1 MKILILRLANLASLP
16 GPIDLDFT
24 EAPLRDAGLF
34 AITGPTGAGKSTLLD
49 ALCLALYGST
59 PRLRHAPVRDSQ
71 LPDVGHEKLTTAD
84 PRTLLRRGTASGYAE
99 VDFLGRDGRRYRARW
114 AVRRAR
120 NKAEGKLQAVEQSL
134 HDLEDER
141 LLTTQKKE
149 FDRLLVERLGLS
161 FDQFTRAVLLAQ
173 SEFAAFLKA
182 DDNERSELLEKLTD
196 TAEYSEISKA
206 AYRRASEARKRLD
219 ALEARLADDLPA
231 EPEARAELKRSA
243 EAAQRELDAIQQ
255 QAKHLEARRQWHA
268 TDETLRR
275 AYAEGR
281 QQQQDAESRWHRLA
295 DARTDRE
302 WRRLLAPQRHRLRR
316 QTELPT
322 EIARLETNHGDTLKA
337 QEDATATHRAAT
349 EQRDQAEQTLREAS
363 QARQDAEPDLRQ
375 AREQAQRLATLVHR
389 LADLE
394 TNHQQR
400 QHQAG
405 QLAEQRR
412 QAEDQ
417 QRELE
422 RRRDELRATLQQLLG
437 DHDRPESARQS
448 AQQDHDRAARRHLAL
463 GELESRWQEDW
474 RADQAHQMLARRLDE
489 DEQRKEALVEQ
500 GKTARQRLDDQ
511 ERCYRTVRDVVE
523 RNRAVRSESVV
534 RLRESLEEGEPCPV
548 CGGLDHPWRHH
559 PPETPE
565 AAQLKAQQIEE
576 DRQLDEAR
584 QERDQAQQARDDLL
598 GQYRALEAALAQHRQ
613 DLQHTEQRLA
623 GARQALADHP
633 LHAELAA
640 IDAAERDTWLMH
652 QRQASD
658 ATRVHHEQALQALAR
673 AETELAPLEEALHQG
688 ELELAQLETQR
699 VSVEQELATL
709 AEALPPLRRDH
720 DEADHRLT
728 GLLGEHPTPDAWQQ
742 QLDAHQES
750 ARQARD
756 SALERLHEAN
766 RKREQLTQQASHEA
780 EQIARLQQERDTL
793 DRELA
798 VWRQAHPALDDSTL
812 HRLLAQSEDEAE
824 RQERQ
829 LLDAEEARQRSEAS
843 LAERR
848 QALIAHRRGQGLASG
863 GEDEKD
869 EEGAKG
875 KDDETLLADDVEAEI
890 QRRRAALAGER
901 DALAPRLEA
910 AQQTR
915 DDAVHALRDDDRR
928 RDRQRQGQAERETA
942 RAEQRRW
949 GQISEL
955 IGAAD
960 GKTFRRIAQAWNLER
975 LLEEANAHL
984 TGLTRRYR
992 LERGGSELG
1001 LLVMDRDMG
1010 DERRSV
1016 HSLSG
1021 GETFLVSLAL
1031 ALGLASMAS
1040 GQLAIESLFI
1050 DEGFGSL
1057 DPQSLALAMEALDG
1071 LQAQGR
1077 RVGVISHVQ
1086 EMHERIPVQIQV
1098 EPMGNGTSRA
1108 RLVSV

>member
-1 MKILILRLANLASLP
+1 MKILALRLANLASIP
-16 GPIDLDFT
+16 GPVELDFT

-71 LPDVGHEKLTTAD
+71 LPDVGQEKLTTAD
-84 PRTLLRRGTASGYAE
+84 PRTLLRRGTARGYAE
-99 VDFLGRDGRRYRARW
+99 VDFLGRDGRRYRACW
-114 AVRRAR
+114 LVRRAR
-120 NKAEGKLQAVEQSL
+120 HKAEGKLQAVEQSL
-134 HDLEDER
+134 RDLEDER

-206 AYRRASEARKRLD
+206 AYRRASEAKKRID

-231 EPEARAELKRSA
+231 EPEARAELERSA
-243 EAAQRELDAIQQ
+243 ETAQRELDAIQQ
-255 QAKHLEARRQWHA
+255 DAKHLEARQQWHA

-275 AYAEGR
+275 AHVDGR
-281 QQQQDAESRWHRLA
+281 QQQQDAEDHWHRLA
-295 DARTDRE
+295 DVRADRE

-316 QTELPT
+316 QTELPG
-322 EIARLETNHGDTLKA
+322 EITRLETTHGNTLKA
-337 QEDATATHRAAT
+337 QEDATATQQAAT
-349 EQRDQAEQTLREAS
+349 GQRDQVEQALREAS
-363 QARQDAEPDLRQ
+363 QARQDAEPELRK
-375 AREQAQRLATLVHR
+375 AREEAQRLATLAHR

-412 QAEDQ
+412 QAEDK

-422 RRRDELRATLQQLLG
+422 RRRAEWRTTLQQLLG
-437 DHDRPESARQS
+437 DHDRPESARQA

-463 GELESRWQEDW
+463 GELESRWQEAW
-474 RADQAHQMLARRLDE
+474 RADQAHQTLARRLDE

-500 GKTARQRLDDQ
+500 GKTARQQLDDR
-511 ERCYRTVRDVVE
+511 ERHYRTVRDVIE
-523 RNRAVRSESVV
+523 RSRAVRSESVV
-534 RLRESLEEGEPCPV
+534 RLRESLEEDEPCPV
-548 CGGLDHPWRHH
+548 CGGLDHPWRHQ

-565 AAQLKAQQIEE
+565 AAQLEAQQIEE

-584 QERDQAQQARDDLL
+584 QERDQAQQARDDLI

-633 LHAELAA
+633 LHGELNAV
-640 IDAAERDTWLMH
+640 DAAERDAWLARQH
-652 QRQASD
+652 QESAAARQHNE
-658 ATRVHHEQALQALAR
+658 RALQALAR
-673 AETELAPLEEALHQG
+673 AETELAPLEEALRQS

-699 VSVEQELATL
+699 VNVEQELATL
-709 AEALPPLRRDH
+709 AEALPPLRRDR
-720 DEADHRLT
+720 DEAHHRLT

-756 SALERLHEAN
+756 SALERLHAAN

-798 VWRQAHPALDDSTL
+798 ESRQAHPALDTATL
-812 HRLLAQSEDEAE
+812 QRLLAQSEDEAS
-824 RQERQ
+824 RQEQQ
-829 LLDAEEARQRSEAS
+829 LLEAEEARQRSAAS

-848 QALIAHRRGQGLASG
+848 QALITHRRSQNLATG
-863 GEDEKD
+863 
-869 EEGAKG
+869 EEGREG
-875 KDDETLLADDVEAEI
+875 DENDEALLADDVEAEI
-890 QRRRAALAGER
+890 QRRQEALAGER

-1108 RLVSV
+1108 RLVSG